1 MNVLLLKF
9 IVSPVILVELIN
21 TTAIKGEN
29 VTFKCQTTHSVNTTV
44 TWKFNSSDIDVSNIS
59 KYRVIETLISETVY
73 ESSLVVMGVTLFD
86 VGVFTCLAENEAGN
100 DTTNGT
106 LRVKG

>member
-1 MNVLLLKF
+1 M
-9 IVSPVILVELIN
+9 SPVILIGLVN
-21 TTAIKGEN
+21 TTAVKEEN
-29 VTFKCQTTHSVNTTV
+29 VTFKCQTTYSVNTTV
-44 TWKFNSSDIDVSNIS
+44 TWKLNDNDIDVSNMN

-73 ESSLVVMGVTLFD
+73 ESSLVVMSIALSD

-100 DTTNGT
+100 DTTNGI